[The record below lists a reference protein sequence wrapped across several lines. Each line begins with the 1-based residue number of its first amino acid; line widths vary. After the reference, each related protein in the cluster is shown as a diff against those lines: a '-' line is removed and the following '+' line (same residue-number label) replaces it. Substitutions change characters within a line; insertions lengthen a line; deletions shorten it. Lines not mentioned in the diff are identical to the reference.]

1 MRKELDKT
9 TRVALITGGGKRLG
23 KEIAIELANNGFVV
37 IINCNQ
43 SEDNARKTVN
53 ELNKSG
59 KSAIAIKADITK
71 QSDVKRLV
79 TTAIKKYKRIDLLVN
94 NAGVIKDG
102 TIRSTTEKSWNKVI
116 DTNLKGT
123 FFTSQSVAKHMFK
136 QGGGQ
141 IINIASLGGVKP
153 FVYYIPY
160 SVSKAG
166 VIMMTNCF
174 AKALAPNILVN
185 AIAPGTIKYKHRE
198 NRNNKMRQ
206 EKNLLK
212 KYASAKDITDLVVFL
227 ATKNKHITGHTFV
240 VDGGSSI
247 L

>member
-1 MRKELDKT
+1 MRKESDNR

-23 KEIAIELANNGFVV
+23 KEIAIELANNGFIV
-37 IINCNQ
+37 IINYNQ
-43 SEDNARKTVN
+43 SEDNARNSVN

-79 TTAIKKYKRIDLLVN
+79 TTVIKKNKRIDLLVN

-102 TIRSTTEKSWNKVI
+102 GIHSTTEKSWNEVI

-123 FFTSQSVAKHMFK
+123 FFISQRVSKHMLG

-166 VIMMTNCF
+166 VIMMTKCL

-185 AIAPGTIKYKHRE
+185 AIAPGTIKFDKRE
-198 NRNNKMRQ
+198 KNNIKMRR
-206 EKNLLK
+206 EKNLLN
-212 KYASAKDITDLVVFL
+212 KYATAKDITDLVVFL
-227 ATKNKHITGHTFV
+227 ATKNKHITGQTFV

>member
-1 MRKELDKT
+1 MRKKISNNT
-9 TRVALITGGGKRLG
+9 PVALITGGGKRLG
-23 KEIAIELANNGFVV
+23 KEIAIELANNGFIVV
-37 IINCNQ
+37 INYNQ

-59 KSAIAIKADITK
+59 KSADAIKADVTK

-79 TTAIKKYKRIDLLVN
+79 ATVIKKYKRIDLLVN

-102 TIRSTTEKSWNKVI
+102 AIHSTTEKSWNKVI

-123 FFTSQSVAKHMFK
+123 FFTSQSAAKHMVK

-166 VIMMTNCF
+166 VIMMTKCL

-185 AIAPGTIKYKHRE
+185 AIAPGTIIFEEREKNKIKMWRE
-198 NRNNKMRQ
+198 N
-206 EKNLLK
+206 NLLN
-212 KYASAKDITDLVVFL
+212 KYATAKDITDLVVFL
-227 ATKNKHITGHTFV
+227 ATKNKHITGQTFV

>member
-1 MRKELDKT
+1 MKNKLDNT
-9 TRVALITGGGKRLG
+9 NRIAVITGGGKHLG
-23 KEIAIELANNGFVV
+23 KEIAIGLANNGFLVV
-37 IINCNQ
+37 IDYYQ
-43 SEDNARKTVN
+43 SKDNAGKTVN

-59 KSAIAIKADITK
+59 KSAVAIKADITK
-71 QSDVKRLV
+71 QADLKRLFKTV
-79 TTAIKKYKRIDLLVN
+79 INKYKRIDLLVN

-102 TIRSTTEKSWNKVI
+102 AINSTTEKSWNEVI

-123 FFTSQSVAKHMFK
+123 FFASQSVAKHMLK

-153 FVYYIPY
+153 FIYYIPY

-166 VIMMTNCF
+166 VIMMTKCL

-185 AIAPGTIKYKHRE
+185 AIAPGTIKFEKSE
-198 NRNNKMRQ
+198 KSSMKMRQ
-206 EKNLLK
+206 EKNLLN
-212 KYASAKDITDLVVFL
+212 KYASAQDITDLVVFL
-227 ATKNKHITGHTFV
+227 ATKNKHITGQTFV